1 MVDILNPPQI
11 KIHYINDV
19 DGPPFLRLRHVKMK
33 LEYPHGEFSEE
44 FVHDIVERGKL
55 DAVVI
60 VPYEMRYDHAA
71 TRAADRGCAP
81 RPLKFTPWVWLRS
94 CVRPAVGARFEF
106 PNSQGCGWE
115 LPAGLIDPGEL
126 PEETA
131 IRELREEV
139 GFEVCEVRELGRP
152 VWGSVGLASERL
164 YFFAVDVSGLERHIP
179 SEDGSPLE
187 RHGECILAPYDK
199 ALQVGDMKTD
209 LGVMRL
215 KEKLS
220 RAC

>member
-1 MVDILNPPQI
+1 MVDVLNPPQI
-11 KIHYINDV
+11 KIHYIDDV

-33 LEYPHGEFSEE
+33 LEYPNGEFSEE

-60 VPYEMRYDHAA
+60 VPYEMRYDDLYSDQ
-71 TRAADRGCAP
+71 RE
-81 RPLKFTPWVWLRS
+81 LIPWIWLRS

-106 PNSQGCGWE
+106 PNSRGSGWE

-139 GFEVCEVRELGRP
+139 GFEVREVTKLGRP

-164 YFFAVDVSGLERHIP
+164 HFFAVDVSGLERHTP
-179 SEDGSPLE
+179 SEDGSPIE
-187 RHGECILAPYDK
+187 RYGECILAPYNE

-209 LGVMRL
+209 LGIMRL
-215 KEKLS
+215 CNLINDQKCCTRLHGE
-220 RAC
+220 